1 MRILRRITLIAVL
14 LIISAFMLTACT
26 STFAFDPYNSKMSD
40 NAQKL
45 MNEDYLNEHETSF
58 PFRDDG
64 LPDDICVE
72 IQSDEEFARAF
83 VDYPF
88 NVDFEK
94 EFVILYF
101 FTDVNAGFGCV
112 ITLAVVKD
120 DTLFV
125 FIEHKLAKKS
135 SDGSRPPSAS
145 FPTHRCLAIKMD
157 RVEYRS
163 LSIIM
168 YAV

>member
-1 MRILRRITLIAVL
+1 MRVLRRITLIAVL

-72 IQSDEEFARAF
+72 IQSDEEFAFRKR
-83 VDYPF
+83 VR
-88 NVDFEK
+88 NIV
-94 EFVILYF
+94 
-101 FTDVNAGFGCV
+101 
-112 ITLAVVKD
+112 
-120 DTLFV
+120 LFYRCKCR
-125 FIEHKLAKKS
+125 FRLCNYAC
-135 SDGSRPPSAS
+135 GSER
-145 FPTHRCLAIKMD
+145 
-157 RVEYRS
+157 
-163 LSIIM
+163 
-168 YAV
+168 

>member
-1 MRILRRITLIAVL
+1 MRVLRRITLIAVL

-101 FTDVNAGFGCV
+101 FTDIYMGFGCNIISMTEKESV
-112 ITLAVVKD
+112 ITIL
-120 DTLFV
+120 
-125 FIEHKLAKKS
+125 IRHKLLDEPCTS
-135 SDGSRPPSAS
+135 MPMQ
-145 FPTHRCLAIKMD
+145 RCLAIKTD
-157 RVEYRS
+157 RVQYSSVEVKILY
-163 LSIIM
+163 
-168 YAV
+168 Y